1 MSAIL
6 PPKAPRRTPLKLSL
20 PGTPN
25 SEANTPSIA
34 SAPPALSD
42 SADASSTSTGAK
54 GTTSAPPA
62 TTRSSLKLGALGGLS
77 SSLSN
82 LSLSIPNDT
91 GPSRYRS
98 SLLRGPESS
107 SDDEADDYGGRKG
120 RDGDDD
126 DDDDDDGG
134 DDEDRH
140 RWRTGQQER
149 FTGELLDVIRG
160 PVGLEDELSGRTRRA
175 MSAATVR
182 RSHSDLTRKPSF
194 ERAVSDGSIPENP
207 FVESEDEAGSS
218 RQATHESDGDHT
230 VMSPSRLDSETLEM
244 TADKLF
250 DLEKLGEGASGQVRK
265 VRFLPTGMI
274 MAKKTISTSP
284 NPKVHKQHLREL
296 LFMRECSHPG
306 IVQYYGAY
314 LALHNTQID
323 ICMEY
328 CEAGSL
334 DSLYKKV
341 KAHGWRTGEKVLGKI
356 AESTMFQRLQMIS
369 GLCYLHSRKII
380 HRDIKPSNVLVTIDG
395 QVKLCDF
402 GVSGELVN
410 SMASTWIGTSFYLS
424 PERIKGGKYSIT
436 SDVWSMAVTV
446 LEVAVNRYPFPGP
459 GEAPIQ
465 SPVELLIY
473 LARADVAKL
482 EDEPEHGIKYTNG
495 FRNFIQCWQV
505 HLCLDKDPSTRP
517 SPQSLMS
524 HGWIRR
530 SIERQP
536 PPDLARWVQDLGS

>member
-1 MSAIL
+1 MSAVL

-20 PGTPN
+20 LGTPT
-25 SEANTPSIA
+25 SEAQTPSIA
-34 SAPPALSD
+34 SAPPVLSE
-42 SADASSTSTGAK
+42 SPDATSSSTSTSGARG
-54 GTTSAPPA
+54 GTASAPPA
-62 TTRSSLKLGALGGLS
+62 ATRPSLKLGALGGLTN
-77 SSLSN
+77 SLSN
-82 LSLSIPNDT
+82 LSLSIPNDA

-107 SDDEADDYGGRKG
+107 SDDEGDDYGGRRARNDDG
-120 RDGDDD
+120 DGDDD
-126 DDDDDDGG
+126 DDGE

-140 RWRTGQQER
+140 KWRTGQQER

-194 ERAVSDGSIPENP
+194 ERAINDGSIQENP
-207 FVESEDEAGSS
+207 FIESEDGPGSS
-218 RQATHESDGDHT
+218 RPATHAHELNGDHT
-230 VMSPSRLDSETLEM
+230 VLSPSRLDSETLEM
-244 TADKLF
+244 TADKLL
-250 DLEKLGEGASGQVRK
+250 DLGKLGEGASGQVRK
-265 VRFLPTGMI
+265 VKFLPTGMV

-314 LALHNTQID
+314 LELHNTQID

-341 KAHGWRTGEKVLGKI
+341 KANGWRTGEKVLGKI
-356 AESTMFQRLQMIS
+356 AESVSIGWMIS

-465 SPVELLIY
+465 SPVELLMY

-495 FRNFIQCWQV
+495 FRNFIQC
-505 HLCLDKDPSTRP
+505 CLDKDPASRP
-517 SPQSLMS
+517 SPQSLMT

-536 PPDLARWVQDLGS
+536 PPDLARWVQDLGP